1 MTRGTFRM
9 MLLVWL
15 AAWLVLPSPGL
26 ARPAD
31 PDSALEEFAVDG
43 ASGTAA
49 PATQAA
55 AVPDDASS
63 TAKVTRRL
71 IAWRYNCLDANGNRV
86 TKDVPGNTPYGGKD
100 ALEAAGFKILN
111 SNPVFEYVDADGTVL
126 LHDDTGA
133 APPPAGYV
141 PKGAT
146 AAVPSPAPSA
156 SPAAAPQGTITRRLT
171 AWRYNCLD
179 AQGKRV
185 TKDIPGT
192 TPYCGSDQLEAE
204 GFKILNSNPVFE
216 YVDAGGKVVLHDDTG
231 TAAPPDGYP
240 QPGTAGTSQPAPGT
254 PGQSEPAPPTQGP
267 GGTVSLDVPEFC
279 QYKNCPPLAWEI
291 ARMSCGPTS
300 LAMVMKYAG
309 KSVTPN
315 DLVGP
320 TKCTSGGSWCQNLTA
335 AAQQYGFGKARW
347 TGSTSLSW
355 LKDQLRAGK
364 PVLVLTTEYG
374 GHFMVVKGFDA
385 KGNIIANDP
394 ADTTRKVHRLYPVDT
409 FQSMWQNSFLLS

>member
-1 MTRGTFRM
+1 MRRCTIR
-9 MLLVWL
+9 LVSLVWL
-15 AAWLVLPSPGL
+15 AAWLALPWPGL
-26 ARPAD
+26 AKPAED
-31 PDSALEEFAVDG
+31 PDDALQGFTVDG
-43 ASGTAA
+43 ASGTAVPASPTADA
-49 PATQAA
+49 PTAASAT
-55 AVPDDASS
+55 
-63 TAKVTRRL
+63 TKVTRRL
-71 IAWRYNCLDANGNRV
+71 IAWRYNCLDANGKQV

-100 ALEAAGFKILN
+100 ELEAAGFKILN

-141 PKGAT
+141 PKGST
-146 AAVPSPAPSA
+146 AATPATPP
-156 SPAAAPQGTITRRLT
+156 PAAAPQGTIIRRLT

-185 TKDIPGT
+185 TKDVPGT
-192 TPYCGSDQLEAE
+192 TPYCGSDQLEAD

-216 YVDAGGKVVLHDDTG
+216 YVDAAGNVVLRDDTG
-231 TAAPPDGYP
+231 TAAPPAGYVAP
-240 QPGTAGTSQPAPGT
+240 GGTAATPPATPAPGT
-254 PGQSEPAPPTQGP
+254 PGEPAPPTQGP
-267 GGTVSLDVPEFC
+267 GGTVSLDVPQIC
-279 QYKNCPPLAWEI
+279 QYTNAPPMAAAV

-300 LAMVMKYAG
+300 LAMVMQYAG
-309 KSVTPN
+309 KSVTPHE
-315 DLVGP
+315 LVGP
-320 TKCTSGGSWCQNLTA
+320 TKCTENGSWSGNLLTA
-335 AAQQYGFGKARW
+335 AKQYGFADARW

-364 PVLVLTTEYG
+364 PVLVITSEYG
-374 GHFMVVKGFDA
+374 GHFMVVKGFDT